1 MGGGR
6 VRSADTI
13 MIGGH
18 KANGDGNNGHFKD
31 SSGNYLSRTFPGVID
46 EVRMYNRRLTEA
58 EIKYLAANPVVD
70 VDHAPAATLE
80 GEKSASISR
89 RDLALVA
96 HVGDVG
102 GDPSALS
109 GRWEVIDGDA
119 AAVSFGDASS
129 AETTFTAKKA
139 GVYSVVYVVSDG
151 RHVTYSEPMEITVE
165 RAGMV
170 LKIK

>member
-1 MGGGR
+1 
-6 VRSADTI
+6 

-18 KANGDGNNGHFKD
+18 RKNGDGHNGHYKD
-31 SSGNYLSRTFPGVID
+31 EAGNYLSRTFPGIID

-70 VDHAPAATLE
+70 VNHAPAATLE

-109 GRWEVIDGDA
+109 GRWEVVAGDA
-119 AAVSFGDASS
+119 GAVVFGDVSS